1 MFMSTTVYIWCNTTT
16 DPGHASLET
25 NGTYVSYWPQG
36 EDTEFKDFLK
46 NPPGKGAV
54 KDFNIGSTHKP
65 YFPGSY
71 RHDCKLERRECD
83 KKAILSRLDE
93 EIIVKSWNDF
103 KKNPKRYNMLSHNC
117 STVVATLLELG
128 SGKPSYHTPSIKINE
143 YVQDSYKRWYFKL
156 RFMGNYIKMWTPND
170 VHKYALQLKSY
181 KK

>member
-1 MFMSTTVYIWCNTTT
+1 MGAIVHIWRNTPT
-16 DPGHASLET
+16 DPGHASLQVGNE
-25 NGTYVSYWPQG
+25 YVSYWPQG
-36 EDTEFKDFLK
+36 EDTEVKDFVK
-46 NPPGKGAV
+46 NPPAKGAV
-54 KDFNIGSTHKP
+54 KDFNVGTTHKP

-83 KKAILSRLDE
+83 IKVILNKLDE
-93 EIIVKSWNDF
+93 KEIIDSWQNF
-103 KKNPKRYNMLSHNC
+103 KDDPRRYNMLSHNC

-128 SGKPSYHTPSIKINE
+128 SGKPPYHTPSIKINE
-143 YVQDSYKRWYFKL
+143 YVKGSYKRWYFKL